1 MCALGYGIAGPSG
14 INDDDVEQEENT
26 DKVETN
32 DEDSVQVHFPNEFP
46 QRRIENVRLVA
57 VYSISIF

>member
-46 QRRIENVRLVA
+46 QRRIENVR
-57 VYSISIF
+57 